1 MPELKDSLGLNVHY
15 INPHTGRE
23 HAATIIK
30 IREDE
35 AVNLIH
41 YDPDTSLQQARFGVV
56 YSHEPIANSFHWLD
70 DDNSPKNDE
79 EKAAQIL
86 ARVSSSQNRAG
97 APPTAAFNVPA
108 QADPAQS
115 QPEVQDVPH
124 TSVELAQAD
133 APVVQPV
140 AATIPAENPAEPT
153 TPDQTPPPNPE
164 PPIAATIEHD
174 TAYEADKEQP
184 LG

>member
-56 YSHEPIANSFHWLD
+56 YSHDPIANTFHWMD
-70 DDNSPKNDE
+70 DDNAPKNDE

-97 APPTAAFNVPA
+97 APPTASYNVPQ
-108 QADPAQS
+108 QADPAQA
-115 QPEVQDVPH
+115 QPEVPDVPH
-124 TSVELAQAD
+124 TSVELAQSD

-140 AATIPAENPAEPT
+140 AATIPEGNPAE
-153 TPDQTPPPNPE
+153 QAIPE
-164 PPIAATIEHD
+164 GEN
-174 TAYEADKEQP
+174 YN
-184 LG
+184 G

>member
-1 MPELKDSLGLNVHY
+1 MPELKDSLGLMVHFV
-15 INPHTGRE
+15 NGFSGRE
-23 HAATIIK
+23 HAAKIIK

-35 AVNLIH
+35 SVNLIH
-41 YDPDTSLQQARFGVV
+41 WDPESGLQQTRFGVV
-56 YSHEPIANSFHWLD
+56 YSHDPIASTFHWVD

-86 ARVSSSQNRAG
+86 ARVSSSQNRSG
-97 APPTAAFNVPA
+97 APPTASYNVPP

-124 TSVELAQAD
+124 TSQELAQSD

-140 AATIPAENPAEPT
+140 AATIPEGNPAEPVT
-153 TPDQTPPPNPE
+153 EPE
-164 PPIAATIEHD
+164 H
-174 TAYEADKEQP
+174 KK
-184 LG
+184 GSKHKNG

>member
-23 HAATIIK
+23 HAATIVK
-30 IREDE
+30 VREDE

-56 YSHEPIANSFHWLD
+56 YSHDPIANTFHWID
-70 DDNSPKNDE
+70 DDNAPKNDE

-86 ARVSSSQNRAG
+86 SRVSSSQNRAG
-97 APPTAAFNVPA
+97 APPTASFNVPQ

-115 QPEVQDVPH
+115 QPEVPDVPH

-140 AATIPAENPAEPT
+140 AATIPEGDPAELT
-153 TPDQTPPPNPE
+153 IPE
-164 PPIAATIEHD
+164 GEN
-174 TAYEADKEQP
+174 YN
-184 LG
+184 G

>member
-41 YDPDTSLQQARFGVV
+41 YDPDTSLQQARFGVA
-56 YSHEPIANSFHWLD
+56 YSHEPIANTFHWLD

-86 ARVSSSQNRAG
+86 ARVTSSQNRFG
-97 APPTAAFNVPA
+97 APPTAAFNVPQ
-108 QADPAQS
+108 QAGPAQS
-115 QPEVQDVPH
+115 QPEIQDVPH

-133 APVVQPV
+133 APAVQPV
-140 AATIPAENPAEPT
+140 AATIPEGAAEPT
-153 TPDQTPPPNPE
+153 IPE
-164 PPIAATIEHD
+164 GEN
-174 TAYEADKEQP
+174 YN
-184 LG
+184 G